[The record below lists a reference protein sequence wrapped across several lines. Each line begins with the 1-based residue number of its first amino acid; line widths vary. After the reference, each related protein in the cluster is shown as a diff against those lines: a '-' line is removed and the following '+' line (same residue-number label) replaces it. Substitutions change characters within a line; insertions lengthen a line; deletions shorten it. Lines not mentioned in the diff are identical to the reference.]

1 MRLIRWLS
9 LLLIVFA
16 LAGSFVS
23 ASAQSYYFAVERAEV
38 HLYINA
44 DGSATVDY
52 VYVFANQPKGATIE
66 YVDIGMP
73 TTQFSTANAS
83 ADINGK
89 KITDISIS
97 TYIDNGIAFGLGANS
112 IPPGKKGTFHARIT
126 GIQGMLFYTKPVNNE
141 DYASFNFQPN
151 YFDSSLVTGNTDYP
165 LTLHLPPGIEPEEP
179 RYFTPAGWPGA
190 AEPESGYDQQGSVF
204 YRWRS
209 TEANTANKYRFGASF
224 PARLM
229 PEGVLKR
236 PTLWDTLGIDDD
248 TAMSVG
254 CCAGFLGLITW
265 VSVSSAQAAK
275 KRRLQYMPPRIS
287 VEGHGIK
294 RGLTAIEAAILME
307 QPLDKV
313 LTMTLFSILKKG
325 AATVTSLKPLTLE
338 RADPLPET
346 LQPYEI
352 EFLDAFKEK
361 DGPARQKALQS
372 MVVAL
377 VKSVGEKMKG
387 FSRKETLEYYRSI
400 MTKAWEQVEAA
411 NTPEVKSQRY
421 DELLGWTMLDRDYDR
436 RTREVFS
443 SGPVYVPGW
452 WGRLDPTF
460 ARPIG
465 GSAPAAFQ
473 GSGAAGVSAAPGSL
487 PHLPGSDFAARVVNS
502 VQNVSSG
509 IVNDVNS
516 FTSGIT
522 NRTNPIPQPSSSSSS
537 SRGRSGGGGGRSCAC
552 ACACAGCAC
561 ACAGG
566 GR

>member
-9 LLLIVFA
+9 IFLILFA
-16 LAGSFVS
+16 LAGSFVR
-23 ASAQSYYFAVERAEV
+23 ASAQSYYFAVERADV
-38 HLYINA
+38 HLYIQA
-44 DGSATVDY
+44 DGTATLDY
-52 VYVFANQPKGATIE
+52 VYVFANQPSGAAIE

-73 TTQFSTANAS
+73 TRQYSTSNAS
-83 ADINGK
+83 ADVNGK
-89 KITDISIS
+89 KITDISTS
-97 TYIDNGIAFGLGANS
+97 TYIDNGIAFGLGTNS

-126 GIQGMLFYTKPVNNE
+126 DIQGMLFFTKPVNNQ

-151 YFDSSLVTGNTDYP
+151 YFDSSLVTGNTDYT

-179 RYFTPAGWPGA
+179 RYFTPSGWPGA
-190 AEPESGYDQQGSVF
+190 AEPESGYDQQGNVF

-209 TEANTANKYRFGASF
+209 TEANTISKYRFGASF
-224 PARLM
+224 PARIL

-236 PTLWDTLGIDDD
+236 PTLWDSLGIDTD
-248 TAMSVG
+248 TALSVG
-254 CCAGFLGLITW
+254 CCAGFAGFIAFISIT
-265 VSVSSAQAAK
+265 SAQAAK

-325 AATVTSLKPLTLE
+325 AATITSPKPLTLE
-338 RADPLPET
+338 RSDPLPET

-361 DGPARQKALQS
+361 EGTARQKALQS

-387 FSRKETLEYYRSI
+387 FSRKETLEYYKSI
-400 MTKAWEQVEAA
+400 MAKAWEQVEAA

-436 RTREVFS
+436 RTREVFTS
-443 SGPVYVPGW
+443 SPVYIPNW
-452 WGRLDPTF
+452 WSRLDPTF
-460 ARPIG
+460 ARPISG
-465 GSAPAAFQ
+465 AAPAAFQ
-473 GSGAAGVSAAPGSL
+473 GGGAAASSAPTSL

-502 VQNVSSG
+502 VQNLSSD
-509 IVNDVNS
+509 IVGDVTS

-522 NRTNPIPQPSSSSSS
+522 NRTNPVPQTTSSSSGS
-537 SRGRSGGGGGRSCAC
+537 SRGRGGGGSGRSCAC